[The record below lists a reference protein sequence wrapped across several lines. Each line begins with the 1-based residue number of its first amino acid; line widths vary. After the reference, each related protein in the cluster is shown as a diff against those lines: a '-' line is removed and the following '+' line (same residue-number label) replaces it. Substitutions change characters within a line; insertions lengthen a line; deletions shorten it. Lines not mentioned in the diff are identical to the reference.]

1 MVGKRQ
7 RCADKRQRWDRR
19 AISNQHKQSVKLMV
33 YALHLTLFY
42 IGNACCER
50 DLCVLDTFGFAPSP
64 FKNILKI
71 YFDNIKRMEPVNFNS
86 IITHYIY
93 ILFKEMTRW
102 NRSSI
107 MVAHVNM
114 HVNLSAT
121 FCPFFALQ
129 HGVMHEQVQREQC
142 CSSWWNLWLCF
153 DHEQLN
159 INSEH
164 MSLHQIIY

>member
-121 FCPFFALQ
+121 FCPFFCTSTRCNAWTGTTGTMLQ
-129 HGVMHEQVQREQC
+129 QLMKPLVVLW
-142 CSSWWNLWLCF
+142 SWTIK
-153 DHEQLN
+153 HK
-159 INSEH
+159 
-164 MSLHQIIY
+164 